1 MLITTSFV
9 LFCCSV
15 LPKGGLSDVMARVST
30 FRSRQSLHQLIS
42 SDVSQYISIFPQCG
56 FIQTSLDRF
65 QPSIMTL
72 RTREVVFTW
81 LADGTTFTPPPF
93 FFVFHSAESAACP
106 THVIWDFVCTCF
118 VGIAGIARQTNRR
131 QARRI
136 LLWSCCLST
145 YPAVKYEYVRVTE
158 HQWK

>member
-1 MLITTSFV
+1 M
-9 LFCCSV
+9 
-15 LPKGGLSDVMARVST
+15 MARVST
-30 FRSRQSLHQLIS
+30 LRSLQSPYQLRCLAIHIHLPTMWLYPNLS
-42 SDVSQYISIFPQCG
+42 RSIPA
-56 FIQTSLDRF
+56 
-65 QPSIMTL
+65 IMMH
-72 RTREVVFTW
+72 RTREVAFTW

-93 FFVFHSAESAACP
+93 FFVFHFAESAAFP
-106 THVIWDFVCTCF
+106 IHVIWDFVCTCF

-136 LLWSCCLST
+136 LLCSCCLST